1 MAGKNKISL
10 NGKPLAEEARLSPTV
25 MRMSEQDGL
34 RMLRKFPS
42 LWRVLEVRN
51 ANTDNPEYWFD
62 FDVMTPVG
70 LAAQEVDDS
79 D

>member
-1 MAGKNKISL
+1 MADTKKIFP
-10 NGKPLAEEARLSPTV
+10 NGEPITEEARLAPTV

-51 ANTDNPEYWFD
+51 ASSDNPEYWFD
-62 FDVMTPVG
+62 FDVMAPINES
-70 LAAQEVDDS
+70 EVDDS

>member
-1 MAGKNKISL
+1 MADSKKISL
-10 NGKPLAEEARLSPTV
+10 NGKPLVEEARLTPTV

-42 LWRVLEVRN
+42 LWRVLEVKH
-51 ANTDNPEYWFD
+51 AQTDNPEYWFD
-62 FDVMTPVG
+62 FDVMLPANEG
-70 LAAQEVDDS
+70 NGGYDD